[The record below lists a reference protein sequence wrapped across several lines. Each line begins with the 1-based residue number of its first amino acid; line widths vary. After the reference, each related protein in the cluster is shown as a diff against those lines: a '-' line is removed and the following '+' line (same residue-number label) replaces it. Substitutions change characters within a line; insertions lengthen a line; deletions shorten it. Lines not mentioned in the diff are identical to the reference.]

1 MIASELTAGTLKDVI
16 KGNYQGPPVGRD
28 CRSILLQII
37 EGLSHLHDKNIVH
50 RNLKPSTICISIP
63 EGRTG
68 PLLKL
73 ADFGFS
79 RVINKRESFALW
91 KIIGSLSWLP
101 AEIYHA
107 TKFTSA
113 MDTFALGC
121 TFAYFLS
128 GGVHPYG
135 TVKEERLDRIKR
147 KEAMTS
153 TVQEL
158 IKTTGAFT
166 LISSMLSSDPEQRPS
181 CLSVLN
187 DCYFKPAIAN
197 DLFPI
202 KIKEEPMDDDII
214 FVEHFH
220 ASDSQHQTQIESIK
234 DSTPSSLLNEPQGES
249 PATVMCEEPI
259 SSPHQVNDF
268 SETFLASAD
277 KTDEL
282 ESCREPKYTR
292 RWSSYCGRL
301 LIRCSFHVGRNYSTL
316 FFPIN
321 KGQWMLDY

>member
-1 MIASELTAGTLKDVI
+1 LIASELTAGTLKDVI
-16 KGNYQGPPVGRD
+16 KGNYQGPPVGRNS
-28 CRSILLQII
+28 RSIFMQII

-50 RNLKPSTICISIP
+50 RNLKPSTIRISIP

-73 ADFGFS
+73 ADFCFS
-79 RVINKRESFALW
+79 RVTNERESFALW

-101 AEIYHA
+101 AEIYLA

-147 KEAMTS
+147 KETMTS

-166 LISSMLSSDPEQRPS
+166 LISSMLRSNPEQRPS
-181 CLSVLN
+181 CSTVLN

-197 DLFPI
+197 DRFPI

-220 ASDSQHQTQIESIK
+220 ESNSQHQTQIESIK
-234 DSTPSSLLNEPQGES
+234 DSTPSALLTESRGES
-249 PATVMCEEPI
+249 PATVMREEPI
-259 SSPHQVNDF
+259 TSPHRVNDF
-268 SETFLASAD
+268 PETFLASVH

-282 ESCREPKYTR
+282 ESVGERKYTR
-292 RWSSYCGRL
+292 RWPSYCGRL
-301 LIRCSFHVGRNYSTL
+301 LTRCSFHIGRN
-316 FFPIN
+316 
-321 KGQWMLDY
+321 